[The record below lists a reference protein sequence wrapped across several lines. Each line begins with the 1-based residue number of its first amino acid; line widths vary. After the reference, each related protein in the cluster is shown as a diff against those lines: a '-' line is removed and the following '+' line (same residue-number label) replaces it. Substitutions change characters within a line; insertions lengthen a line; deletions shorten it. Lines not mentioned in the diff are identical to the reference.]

1 MRATFIKHERRKRRT
16 LSVRSH
22 LRRTASLPRLSV
34 SRSIKHIS
42 AQIIDDASGKT
53 LAHATSTSKAM
64 TEQLKGKKKTE
75 RAAVIG
81 AELARKAKE
90 AGVTAVVFDRGF
102 TRYHGRVKAL
112 ADAAREGGL
121 KF

>member
-1 MRATFIKHERRKRRT
+1 MRATFIKNERRKRRT
-16 LSVRSH
+16 LSVRAH
-22 LRRTASLPRLSV
+22 LRRTATLPRLSV

-64 TEQLKGKKKTE
+64 IEQLKGKKKTE

-81 AELARKAKE
+81 AELARKAKD
-90 AGVTAVVFDRGF
+90 AGVTAVVFDRGY

>member
-1 MRATFIKHERRKRRT
+1 MRATFIKNERRARRT
-16 LSVRSH
+16 LSVRAH
-22 LRRTASLPRLSV
+22 LRRTTELPRLSV
-34 SRSIKHIS
+34 SRSIKHIA

-64 TEQLKGKKKTE
+64 IDQLKGKKKTE
-75 RAAVIG
+75 RAAIIG
-81 AELARKAKE
+81 AEIARKAKE

>member
-1 MRATFIKHERRKRRT
+1 MRATFIKSQRRIRRT
-16 LSVRSH
+16 LSVRAK

-34 SRSIKHIS
+34 SRSIKHIA
-42 AQIIDDASGKT
+42 AQIVDDQTGRT
-53 LAHATSTSKAM
+53 LAHATSTSKALAD
-64 TEQLKGKKKTE
+64 QLKGKKKTE

-102 TRYHGRVKAL
+102 TRFHGRVKAL
-112 ADAAREGGL
+112 ADAARGAGL
-121 KF
+121 QF